1 MNKNIIKVCSIAF
14 AASFLASCS
23 DSFLEEKKDN
33 NNVNK
38 EVYNDFTG
46 AQLRV
51 NSIYGECLP
60 NPSSVSGWNNNCT
73 GLASD
78 IQAKATEEYCGMS
91 GSSEQSFVNPLYEL
105 DALTG
110 NVVPDY
116 FTNEQ
121 KHLSNVWGR
130 IRNINDVIAGLEGCT
145 LSESQKNQLLGQAYF
160 FRAWCYYQLVKW
172 YGGVPIIKEV
182 QETSPSSFTPRSSA
196 KDCFSFIISDLDT
209 SAKLLTDATT
219 HGGWSGE
226 NWGRVTSGT
235 ALALK
240 GRVMVLWASPMFNRA
255 NDQQRWKDA
264 YEAIKESLPVLNA
277 CGYDLYT
284 GTNDVNASAFAT
296 IFGQTK
302 NCEDVFVTLFN
313 TEDPMQSGEAGDK
326 GKNNY
331 WENNIR
337 PANTNN
343 RTGGM
348 EPSAMIVD
356 MFPMADGKL
365 PSSASTYN
373 KLEKSSFEYD
383 RNYPFMNRDP
393 RFYRTF
399 AFPGVRWAYN
409 GDASQ
414 GGVNNNPQDG
424 ANYALWNYVWYTN
437 QDDAGNV
444 ESGEAYGADNLLKNK
459 KGLYVRKRTSD
470 YDLGSSLYVYNSGYS
485 RGAFARSAS
494 PFIEIRYAE
503 VLLNYAEAACGA
515 GHMDV
520 AVEQLQKIRSR
531 VGYTAENNYGLPTN
545 LASDQATCMSAVLLE
560 RQIEL
565 AYEGKRFDDMRRWML
580 YDGGATKVAGAPDT
594 WTLTGWGGNTC
605 QWLGFTPLNGQR
617 RERMEFRVADKYG
630 VGGTTYESDPLIK
643 AGVSRCQPID
653 LRQPLATQQEQ
664 LKTWYQENLVR
675 KDNKGDGRD
684 SYHQDLTISYRAK
697 YYFLGFSLGA
707 MNRNDAR
714 LKQTIGWSDNRGGT
728 GTFDPLAETS
738 K

>member
-1 MNKNIIKVCSIAF
+1 M
-14 AASFLASCS
+14 
-23 DSFLEEKKDN
+23 
-33 NNVNK
+33 
-38 EVYNDFTG
+38 
-46 AQLRV
+46 
-51 NSIYGECLP
+51 
-60 NPSSVSGWNNNCT
+60 
-73 GLASD
+73 
-78 IQAKATEEYCGMS
+78 
-91 GSSEQSFVNPLYEL
+91 
-105 DALTG
+105 
-110 NVVPDY
+110 
-116 FTNEQ
+116 
-121 KHLSNVWGR
+121 
-130 IRNINDVIAGLEGCT
+130 
-145 LSESQKNQLLGQAYF
+145 
-160 FRAWCYYQLVKW
+160 
-172 YGGVPIIKEV
+172 
-182 QETSPSSFTPRSSA
+182 
-196 KDCFSFIISDLDT
+196 
-209 SAKLLTDATT
+209 
-219 HGGWSGE
+219 
-226 NWGRVTSGT
+226 
-235 ALALK
+235 
-240 GRVMVLWASPMFNRA
+240 
-255 NDQQRWKDA
+255 
-264 YEAIKESLPVLNA
+264 
-277 CGYDLYT
+277 
-284 GTNDVNASAFAT
+284 
-296 IFGQTK
+296 
-302 NCEDVFVTLFN
+302 
-313 TEDPMQSGEAGDK
+313 
-326 GKNNY
+326 
-331 WENNIR
+331 
-337 PANTNN
+337 
-343 RTGGM
+343 
-348 EPSAMIVD
+348 
-356 MFPMADGKL
+356 
-365 PSSASTYN
+365 
-373 KLEKSSFEYD
+373 
-383 RNYPFMNRDP
+383 
-393 RFYRTF
+393 
-399 AFPGVRWAYN
+399 
-409 GDASQ
+409 
-414 GGVNNNPQDG
+414 
-424 ANYALWNYVWYTN
+424 
-437 QDDAGNV
+437 

-531 VGYTAENNYGLPTN
+531 VGYTAENNYGLPAN

>member
-14 AASFLASCS
+14 AASLLASCS
-23 DSFLEEKKDN
+23 DSFLENKKDN

-51 NSIYGECLP
+51 NSIYGQCLP
-60 NPSSVSGWNNNCT
+60 NPNTASAWNNNCT

-78 IQAKATEEYCGMS
+78 IQSKATEEYCGIS
-91 GSSEQSFVNPLYEL
+91 SSSEQSFVNPLYEL
-105 DALTG
+105 DAQTG

-121 KHLSNVWGR
+121 KNLSNVWGR
-130 IRNINDVIAGLEGCT
+130 IRNINDCIAGLEGCT
-145 LSESQKNQLLGQAYF
+145 LSQADKDKLLGQAFF

-182 QETSPSSFTPRSSA
+182 QETSASSFTPRSSA
-196 KDCFSFIISDLDT
+196 KECFDFIIEDLDK
-209 SAKLLTDATT
+209 SAELLTAATP
-219 HGGWSGE
+219 HGGWDSS

-240 GRVMVLWASPMFNRA
+240 GRVMNLWASPMFNRT
-255 NDQQRWKDA
+255 NDVTRWEKA
-264 YEAIKESLPVLNA
+264 YEAIKASIPVLNA
-277 CGYDLYT
+277 CGNDLYT
-284 GTNDVNASAFAT
+284 SADNINASAFAT
-296 IFGQTK
+296 LFGQVR

-343 RTGGM
+343 RSGGM
-348 EPSAMIVD
+348 EPSAMIID

-365 PSSASTYN
+365 PSSVDTYS
-373 KLEKSSFEYD
+373 KLEKSSMQYD
-383 RNYPFMNRDP
+383 REHPFMNRDP

-399 AFPGVRWAYN
+399 AFPGVRWTYN

-414 GGVNNNPQDG
+414 GGVNKNPQGGED
-424 ANYALWNYVWYTN
+424 YALWNYVWYTDKN
-437 QDDAGNV
+437 DVGNV
-444 ESGEAYGADNLLKNK
+444 ESGESYGADNLLKNK
-459 KGLYVRKRTSD
+459 KGMYVRKRTSD
-470 YDLGSSLYVYNSGYS
+470 YDLNSALYVYNSGYT

-494 PFIEIRYAE
+494 PYIEIRYAE

-515 GHMDV
+515 GHLDEAV
-520 AVEQLQKIRSR
+520 AQLQKIRSR
-531 VGYTAENNYGLPTN
+531 VGYTADNNYGLPTN
-545 LASDQATCMSAVLLE
+545 LTSDQAACMSAILLE

-580 YDGGATKVAGAPDT
+580 FDGGAVKVPGAPES

-605 QWLGFTPLNGQR
+605 TWLGFKQFNGQR
-617 RERMEFRVADKYG
+617 RERMEFRVADKWG
-630 VGGTTYESDPLIK
+630 TGSTTYESDPLL
-643 AGVSRCQPID
+643 VNNVERCAPID
-653 LRQPLATQQEQ
+653 LRKPIAEQQEV
-664 LKTWYQENLVR
+664 LKGWYNDNLKR
-675 KDNKGDGRD
+675 KDNKGDGRNAD
-684 SYHQDLTISYRAK
+684 HITDLTIDYRAK

-707 MNRNDAR
+707 MNRNDSR
-714 LKQTIGWSDNRGGT
+714 LQQTIGWTDNRSGN
-728 GTFDPLAETS
+728 GTFDPLAE
-738 K
+738 